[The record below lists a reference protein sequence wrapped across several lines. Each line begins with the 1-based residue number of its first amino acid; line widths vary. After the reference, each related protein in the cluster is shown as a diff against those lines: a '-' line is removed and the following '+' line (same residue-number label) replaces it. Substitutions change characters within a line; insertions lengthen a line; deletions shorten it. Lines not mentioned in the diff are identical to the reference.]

1 MDSTVISR
9 KGVVRRSIAGRSER
23 GVALAI
29 VVWFL
34 AAMSLLVA
42 GIVFQAR
49 VDTRLAQVHVARA
62 QAVAAADGAIKL
74 FLADRAASNPGAE
87 ALSAG
92 EYLVGGQQVRVE
104 LVATAGLIDLRKAPR
119 ELLAA
124 LFQAR
129 AGAGEE
135 EARTMA
141 DNVLKLQPG
150 GYFSKGQRESKKARL
165 NAVEDVL
172 RAPGVG
178 RAALDAIRDVVVVGG
193 GAGTFA
199 VDWTLA
205 PPEVLAVLAATNP
218 DKAAALAANA
228 AGPGGGNKKFGGRPG
243 ASGKAF
249 RIDALVRDLDHTWLR
264 RRWVTLGGGRSE
276 GLPWRFYRTEFAR
289 VVSRP
294 GATADKQD
302 RGV

>member
-1 MDSTVISR
+1 MCTAVIIR
-9 KGVVRRSIAGRSER
+9 KGVVRRSITGGGER

-74 FLADRAASNPGAE
+74 FLADRLASNKGGE
-87 ALSAG
+87 TLLAG
-92 EYLVGGQQVRVE
+92 DYLVGEQPVRVE

-119 ELLAA
+119 ELLAT

-129 AGAGEE
+129 AGASAE

-150 GYFSKGQRESKKARL
+150 QYGSMGQRESKKARL

-172 RAPGVG
+172 RAGGVG
-178 RAALDAIRDVVVVGG
+178 RATLDAIRDVVVVGG
-193 GAGTFA
+193 GAGTVG
-199 VDWTLA
+199 VDWSVA

-218 DKAAALAANA
+218 DKAAALAASA
-228 AGPGGGNKKFGGRPG
+228 AGSGDGNKKFGGRSG
-243 ASGKAF
+243 VSGKAF
-249 RIDALVRDLDHTWLR
+249 RIDALVRDGDQTWLR
-264 RRWVTLGGGRSE
+264 RRWVTLGGRRSE